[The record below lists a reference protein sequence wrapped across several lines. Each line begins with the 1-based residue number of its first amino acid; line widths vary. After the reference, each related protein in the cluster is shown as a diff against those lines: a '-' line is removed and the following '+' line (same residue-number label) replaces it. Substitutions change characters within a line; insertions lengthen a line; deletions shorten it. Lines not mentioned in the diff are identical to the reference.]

1 MQAGADINAPCGPRG
16 ECRTPLHVAAE
27 HGHVANIQ
35 VESKSP
41 SEPYYRD
48 RYCVVCNMYICIVQG
63 CGTVFADPDPAVFHN
78 AIPDPNVDPD
88 PALQNCGVTFKL
100 LKINLWSVRYDLTHI
115 STVR

>member
-1 MQAGADINAPCGPRG
+1 MSKFGLELLKQCWDAHRSIVFRILVQAGADINAPCGPRG

-48 RYCVVCNMYICIVQG
+48 RYCVVCNMYIRIVQG
-63 CGTVFADPDPAVFHN
+63 CGTVFADQILLFFTMQFQIQMWIRIQLYKIAV
-78 AIPDPNVDPD
+78 
-88 PALQNCGVTFKL
+88 
-100 LKINLWSVRYDLTHI
+100 
-115 STVR
+115 